1 MGYEMPTRPQFLVEA
16 LQGLAFWIGHRHA
29 MFSEYPLP
37 EGALVAE
44 ACNLIQAN
52 LDSTRKLRPEI
63 QYRHLVPE
71 GTEIRGVGNRARAD
85 LVVLSTE
92 GVHLPRNANIAAH
105 VQFVFEVKRSAAPW
119 SEIRSDLLRLHD
131 FLEACDSR
139 ARGFL
144 IVVAE
149 GRAPK
154 RFVEKGVSRL
164 GSQPIPGRP
173 GCYHVRR
180 TVKAAASF
188 ANQSSAHYVCLLEVF
203 RRRPAKLPSI

>member
-1 MGYEMPTRPQFLVEA
+1 MGYEMPARPQFLVRA

-29 MFSEYPLP
+29 MFSDYPLP

-52 LDSTRKLRPEI
+52 LDSSRKLRPEI
-63 QYRHLVPE
+63 QYQHLVPE
-71 GTEIRGVGNRARAD
+71 GTEIRGVGSKARAD

-92 GVHLPRNANIAAH
+92 GMHLPRNANIASH
-105 VQFVFEVKRSAAPW
+105 VQFVFEVKRSKAPW
-119 SEIRSDLLRLHD
+119 SEIASDLRRLHD
-131 FLEACDSR
+131 FLDACDGK

-144 IVVAE
+144 IVAAE
-149 GRAPK
+149 GGAPR

-164 GSQPIPGRP
+164 GQQPIAGRP

-188 ANQSSAHYVCLLEVF
+188 ASQSSAHYVCLLEVF
-203 RRRPAKLPSI
+203 SSRPAKLPAV